1 MGETALTIACG
12 VAIFGTGFVWGAK
25 WQHKRVVKQVRAAQP
40 IVVNLVGEYITKIA
54 RQELTE
60 TELKERIA
68 EDMDF
73 IKIISQD

>member
-1 MGETALTIACG
+1 MI
-12 VAIFGTGFVWGAK
+12 IFATGFVLGAK
-25 WQHKRVVKQVRAAQP
+25 WQHKQVVTKVRAAQP

-54 RQELTE
+54 KQEISAE
-60 TELKERIA
+60 ELKVRIA